1 MAAQLVLKSRVKQV
15 PGLESEAAVQFTRTG
30 EAQSVQKIKIK

>member
-15 PGLESEAAVQFTRTG
+15 PEQQSEAEVRFIRTG
-30 EAQSVQKIKIK
+30 EAQNVQQLKMK